1 MAVLPSAAPASGAPR
16 PRGRGGRRR
25 FPTPSRILFFAIFL
39 GLPLLVYVVFV
50 VSPFFQAFYYSLTD
64 WRGLTASTR
73 FIGLDNYVRIFHDS
87 TFRTALLHNLILMI
101 VLPLVTI
108 TLAFTL
114 AIMVTIGGDSR
125 GEIRGIRGANIYRVV
140 SFFPYVIPAV
150 VVGILFAFVYTPN
163 GGLLNG
169 LLNLGVD
176 ALNLV
181 LGPAGHPL
189 SEVRIGWLGDPRF
202 ALGAIVLAVVWGLVG
217 FYMVLFVAAI
227 KAVPAEVVEAARLDG
242 CGRWR
247 LATGIILP
255 MIRENVSTAVVY
267 MGIMA
272 LDMFV
277 YVNVMT
283 PLGGTGKSTEVV
295 SRYMYERA
303 FSDSRFGQASAMG
316 VVLAL
321 VTMLMAVIVLFA
333 TREKDTTS

>member
-1 MAVLPSAAPASGAPR
+1 MAAVPTAAPPGTATVRAR
-16 PRGRGGRRR
+16 GRRR
-25 FPTPSRILFFAIFL
+25 LTPQRAAFFALFL
-39 GLPLLVYVVFV
+39 GVPLLIYIVFV
-50 VSPFFQAFYYSLTD
+50 VSPFLQAFYYSLTD
-64 WRGLTASTR
+64 WRGLTSETT
-73 FIGLDNYVRIFHDS
+73 FIGLENYVAIFQDE
-87 TFRTALLHNLILMI
+87 TYRTALWHNLVLMV
-101 VLPLVTI
+101 VLPTITISLAFALAILVT
-108 TLAFTL
+108 
-114 AIMVTIGGDSR
+114 VGGDSR

-150 VVGILFAFVYTPN
+150 VVGILFAFIYSPN

-169 LLNLGVD
+169 LLG
-176 ALNLV
+176 LV
-181 LGPAGHPL
+181 GLDRG
-189 SEVRIGWLGDPRF
+189 IGWLGDPRF
-202 ALGAIVLAVVWGLVG
+202 ALGAIILAVVWSLVG

-242 CGRWR
+242 CGRLR
-247 LATGIILP
+247 LAIQIILP

-283 PLGGTGKSTEVV
+283 PIGGTGKSTEVV
-295 SRYMYERA
+295 SRYLYETA
-303 FSDSRFGQASAMG
+303 FTRSQFGLASAMG

-333 TREKDTTS
+333 TRKDDR